1 VAQARPATLRHTA
14 EARAAPSPVPREA
27 TAAALLAALA
37 AALPFLLGWLSI
49 AANRLVSP
57 RPVSLP
63 LHGGTGLGAA
73 CFVLGCLGVA
83 LLARRRSLLPWAE
96 VMAGLALLALL
107 ATLGLGAGAALDGGV
122 RLARAAPGAG
132 VWLAALSLL
141 LSAGCCAAGRGG
153 EGSGSLGEAAGAT
166 PSHFLAIA
174 VPGIVLLVASGVL
187 DPLSLLREA
196 ASRGPELWAALA
208 RHALLAGGALAL
220 AGLVAVPLSLLALG
234 RPRLEAALMALA
246 NGLQVVPS
254 IALFGLLMA
263 PLAGLAALWPALRGW
278 GIGGIGAAPA
288 VIGISAYLLLPL
300 AAGLLSGLRQAP
312 ADILDAARGQGM
324 GEGAILRHIRLPLG
338 AGAMLGGLRTAAVQ
352 AVGLATLAALV
363 GAGGLGAI
371 VFQGI
376 GQLAADLILLGV
388 LPVVGL
394 SLCIDAVLAA
404 AQAALAPAG
413 RRG

>member
-1 VAQARPATLRHTA
+1 MAQARPATL
-14 EARAAPSPVPREA
+14 ARDLATRAPPPPVPREA

-37 AALPFLLGWLSI
+37 ASLPFLLGWLSI

-96 VMAGLALLALL
+96 VTAGLALLALL
-107 ATLGLGAGAALDGGV
+107 ATLGLGAGAALDGGA

-132 VWLAALSLL
+132 FWLAALSLL
-141 LSAGCCAAGRGG
+141 LSAGCCAAGRDAAR
-153 EGSGSLGEAAGAT
+153 EGEAAGAT
-166 PSHFLAIA
+166 PTRFLAVA

-187 DPLSLLREA
+187 DPLSLMREA
-196 ASRGPELWAALA
+196 ASRGPELQAALW
-208 RHALLAGGALAL
+208 RHALLAAGALAL
-220 AGLVAVPLSLLALG
+220 AGLVAVPLSLLALR

-263 PLAGLAALWPALRGW
+263 PLAGLAAVWPALRGW

-300 AAGLLSGLRQAP
+300 AAGLLSACGRRRRISWMPRAARAWGRAPSCAISACRWGPAPCWAGCAPPPCRRWGWRRWRRWSAP
-312 ADILDAARGQGM
+312 AAW
-324 GEGAILRHIRLPLG
+324 
-338 AGAMLGGLRTAAVQ
+338 
-352 AVGLATLAALV
+352 
-363 GAGGLGAI
+363 
-371 VFQGI
+371 
-376 GQLAADLILLGV
+376 
-388 LPVVGL
+388 
-394 SLCIDAVLAA
+394 
-404 AQAALAPAG
+404 APSCSRASANW
-413 RRG
+413 RRI

>member
-1 VAQARPATLRHTA
+1 MAQARPATL
-14 EARAAPSPVPREA
+14 ARDLATRAPPPPVPREA

-37 AALPFLLGWLSI
+37 ASLPFLLGWLSI

-96 VMAGLALLALL
+96 VTAGLALLALL
-107 ATLGLGAGAALDGGV
+107 ATLGLGAGAALDGGA

-132 VWLAALSLL
+132 FWLAALSLL
-141 LSAGCCAAGRGG
+141 LSAGCCAAGRDAAR
-153 EGSGSLGEAAGAT
+153 EGEAAGAT
-166 PSHFLAIA
+166 PTRFLAVA

-187 DPLSLLREA
+187 DPLSLMREA
-196 ASRGPELWAALA
+196 ASRGPELQAALW
-208 RHALLAGGALAL
+208 RHALLAAGALAL
-220 AGLVAVPLSLLALG
+220 AGLVAVPLSLLALR

-263 PLAGLAALWPALRGW
+263 PLAGLAAVWPALRGW

-394 SLCIDAVLAA
+394 SLCIDAALAA